1 MKTAISPSRQRT
13 PPIGRLHQLFCGYG
27 FRANTFAGIALRRH
41 PAMQEDVKVKMDQVI
56 EAHSAPAQQV
66 FNKGSKTRTQT
77 RGIRASHKSEC
88 SKSVFLDAIA
98 HDFKTPLTSIKASV
112 TGLLDD
118 LETNRE
124 ERKELLTIIDEECDR
139 INELVSE
146 ASEIARLESGTV
158 KLDLAS
164 YSAGDLISAALA
176 DCRRTISR
184 REVCLD
190 VKRRN
195 SRLLVDFSLAKRVLV
210 HLITNAHLYSSPG
223 QPIRITTQKQN
234 KFYSFSIVDQG
245 PGIEEEEIGQIFE
258 KFYRGKTERHRVQ
271 GTGLGLP
278 IAKTIVEALGGS
290 ISATSRVG
298 QGSVFTFTLP
308 VELPWPIATR

>member
-1 MKTAISPSRQRT
+1 MR
-13 PPIGRLHQLFCGYG
+13 
-27 FRANTFAGIALRRH
+27 
-41 PAMQEDVKVKMDQVI
+41 EDVKVEMDQVI
-56 EAHSAPAQQV
+56 QVHSAPAQQV
-66 FNKGSKTRTQT
+66 LNKGSEMRTQSRRI
-77 RGIRASHKSEC
+77 RGTQQTEC
-88 SKSVFLDAIA
+88 LKSVFLDAIA

-139 INELVSE
+139 INELVGE
-146 ASEIARLESGTV
+146 ASEIARLESGAV

-176 DCRRTISR
+176 DCRRAISR

-190 VKRRN
+190 VKHRN

-223 QPIRITTQKQN
+223 QPIKITAQKLN
-234 KFYSFSIVDQG
+234 KFYSFSIADQG
-245 PGIEEEEIGQIFE
+245 PGIEEEEIDQIFE
-258 KFYRGKTERHRVQ
+258 KFYRGKSERHRVQ
-271 GTGLGLP
+271 GTAMGLP
-278 IAKTIVEALGGS
+278 MAKTIVEAHGGS
-290 ISATSRVG
+290 ICAISCVG

-308 VELPWPIATR
+308 VDLP